1 MERKKKKTKHEFHF
15 RFKETCDKNSPV
27 YETSYLDGNQE
38 NSKLQIFQFFKE
50 KEEKYLLWFEKH

>member
-1 MERKKKKTKHEFHF
+1 MERKKKKTKHEFHL

-38 NSKLQIFQFFKE
+38 NSKFEIFQLFKE
-50 KEEKYLLWFEKH
+50 KKEEKY

>member
-1 MERKKKKTKHEFHF
+1 L

-38 NSKLQIFQFFKE
+38 NSKFEIFQLFKE
-50 KEEKYLLWFEKH
+50 KKEEKY